1 MTADLEAR
9 WRAGRWRL
17 IRGRP
22 FAAPLN
28 HALDEVLLR
37 RGGAGTAPP
46 TLRFWDRL
54 LPEVAI
60 GRFQSLRNEVDMAAA
75 GRYGIRVVRRMTGGG
90 AIFIEP
96 ANVITYSLT
105 APEVLVE
112 GLSFVESYA
121 FCDRWVIA
129 ALRSLGLDAAY
140 QPINDISSSG
150 GKIGGAAQARRYG
163 GVLHHTT
170 MSYDLNSDRMLEVLR
185 IGREKLSDRGITSAA
200 KRVTPL
206 RQQTELP
213 RSSIVERMV
222 ESFAAI
228 VGGVDEE
235 PLAEA
240 ELAEAEAMVETKYGR
255 HEWTDLLP

>member
-22 FAAPLN
+22 VAAPLN